1 MQEGKIVIF
10 PNGKKQIEL
19 ERSAIHYIQ
28 MKRNDAFIYT
38 EWGGVYK
45 SRITFEELT
54 KMLEEDFLVIRRGC
68 LVNAAQIHHIGDQV
82 VLNSGQTLK
91 YVLRQ
96 KRELVARVC
105 AMRNC
110 KPESITVTPPKPAGQ
125 AKQEKK
131 ASAKASSARAQGQEA
146 DVRDFSDGSY
156 LTVII
161 RRKRKIIN
169 VKSILYVNVE
179 RNHAEI
185 HLFDGT
191 VYRTRITLNAL
202 KEGLGA
208 GFIMVSRSR
217 LVSSMAIHSVTD
229 KINLINGESL
239 DYTLSRRGI
248 IRKRV
253 SADWKLF
260 LYCSKDETTPTTL
273 EAYQAHYRCYETAP
287 FAFADI
293 EMVFNDDQRAVDWL
307 FRYGNQALARLEK
320 MPLNKLI
327 GSSFGHLFSNM
338 DPKWLRSCE
347 QAVLFGK
354 TLEITDYSPEI
365 DTNLKVICFPTF
377 PGHCGCIL
385 FNLDAPSGQLN
396 SLER

>member
-1 MQEGKIVIF
+1 MQEGRIDIF

-28 MKRNDAFIYT
+28 MKRNDAYIYT

-54 KMLEEDFLVIRRGC
+54 KMLAEDFLVIRRGC
-68 LVNAAQIHHIGDQV
+68 LVNVSQIHHIGDQV

-96 KRELVARVC
+96 KRDLVERVC

-110 KPESITVTPPKPAGQ
+110 TPESITVTLPRPSRQ
-125 AKQEKK
+125 ADPGKK
-131 ASAKASSARAQGQEA
+131 APVKKSAAWGEEQEA
-146 DVRDFSDGSY
+146 DVRDFPDGSY
-156 LTVII
+156 LAVIV

-169 VKSILYVNVE
+169 VKSIIYVNVE
-179 RNHAEI
+179 RNQAEI

-191 VYRTRITLNAL
+191 VNRTRITLTAL
-202 KEGLGA
+202 KKGLGS
-208 GFIMVSRSR
+208 GFILVSRNC
-217 LVSSMAIHSVTD
+217 LVSSLAIHSVTD

-239 DYTLSRRGI
+239 DYTLNRRGA

-253 SADWKLF
+253 IADWKLF
-260 LYCSKDETTPTTL
+260 LYCAKDETIPDTV
-273 EAYQAHYRCYETAP
+273 EGYQAYYRCYDNAP

-320 MPLNKLI
+320 TPLNKLI
-327 GSSFGHLFSNM
+327 GSSFSHLFSNM
-338 DPKWLRSCE
+338 DSKWLRSYE
-347 QAVLFGK
+347 QAVLYGK
-354 TLEITDYSPEI
+354 TMEITDYSPEI

-385 FNLDAPSGQLN
+385 FNLDAPTGQLN

>member
-1 MQEGKIVIF
+1 MQEGTIVIF

-19 ERSAIHYIQ
+19 ERSAIHYIL
-28 MKRNDAFIYT
+28 MKRNDAYIHT

-54 KMLEEDFLVIRRGC
+54 KMLAEDFLVIRRGC
-68 LVNAAQIHHIGDQV
+68 LVNAAQIHHFGDQV
-82 VLNSGQTLK
+82 VLNSGETLK

-96 KRELVARVC
+96 KRELVAQVC

-110 KPESITVTPPKPAGQ
+110 TPESITVTLPRPAG
-125 AKQEKK
+125 K
-131 ASAKASSARAQGQEA
+131 AEHVRKATVKTTSTRAEGKEA

-239 DYTLSRRGI
+239 DYTQSRKGA

-260 LYCSKDETTPTTL
+260 LYCSKDETTPATL
-273 EAYQAHYRCYETAP
+273 EAYQAHYRCYDNVP

-293 EMVFNDDQRAVDWL
+293 EMVFNDDQRAVDWI

-320 MPLNKLI
+320 MPLKKLI
-327 GSSFGHLFSNM
+327 GSTFGTLFSNM
-338 DPKWLRSCE
+338 DSKWLRSYE
-347 QAVLFGK
+347 QAVLYGK
-354 TLEITDYSPEI
+354 TLEIVDYSPEI